1 MTGEAMKSY
10 ADLVDEARARVPEVT
25 VADLLAFQRA
35 GTPVVLVDVRDQ
47 SEVNLGWIPGA
58 MHISR
63 GTLEGKIEQAVGRD
77 AKIVLY
83 CSSGNRSLLAGDVLR
98 RMGYA
103 DVSSLAGGIRAWV
116 EQGGDLD
123 G

>member
-1 MTGEAMKSY
+1 MKSY
-10 ADLVDEARARVPEVT
+10 ADLVNDARSRVPEVT
-25 VADLLAFQRA
+25 VAELRA
-35 GTPVVLVDVRDQ
+35 MQDRGTPVVVVDVRDQ
-47 SEVNLGWIPGA
+47 SEANLGVIPGA

-63 GTLEGKIEQAVGRD
+63 GTLEGKIERAVSRD
-77 AKIVLY
+77 AKVVLY

-98 RMGYA
+98 EMGYR

>member
-1 MTGEAMKSY
+1 MKSY
-10 ADLVDEARARVPEVT
+10 ADLVNEARNRVPEIS
-25 VADLLAFQRA
+25 VADLRARQEA
-35 GTPVVLVDVRDQ
+35 GTPVVLLDIRDQ
-47 SEVNLGWIPGA
+47 AEVNLGYIPGA

-63 GTLEGKIEQAVGRD
+63 GTLEGKIEHAVSRD
-77 AKIVLY
+77 ARVVLY

-98 RMGYA
+98 QMGYR

-116 EQGGDLD
+116 EQGGELD

>member
-1 MTGEAMKSY
+1 
-10 ADLVDEARARVPEVT
+10 
-25 VADLLAFQRA
+25 
-35 GTPVVLVDVRDQ
+35 VRDQ
-47 SEVNLGWIPGA
+47 AEVNLGMIPGA

-63 GTLEGKIEQAVGRD
+63 GTLEGKIEHALGRD
-77 AKIVLY
+77 VKVVLY

-98 RMGYA
+98 QMGYT

-123 G
+123 E

>member
-1 MTGEAMKSY
+1 MKSY
-10 ADLVDEARARVPEVT
+10 SDLVNDARTRIAEVT
-25 VADLLAFQRA
+25 VADVRA
-35 GTPVVLVDVRDQ
+35 LQGVGKPVVLIDVRDQ
-47 SEVNLGWIPGA
+47 AEVNLGMIPGA

-63 GTLEGKIEQAVGRD
+63 GTLEGKIERAVARD
-77 AKIVLY
+77 AKVVLY

-98 RMGYA
+98 QMGYM

-123 G
+123 E